1 MPDKQSDA
9 YDLDTKIDEFLT
21 PHTVK
26 KEKKHKS
33 TNKNKLPEEVLP
45 EDRFKPDPKYGLT
58 GEQVLIRQSQY
69 QCNVKGRQY
78 SKSIGK
84 IICSNLFTFFNL
96 LCVVCLAALLFVNS
110 QAKTPDEKVGIFNFT
125 FVVIY
130 GCNLAIGIIQEIKA
144 KKTIEKLSLL
154 NEPVA
159 HVVRNGENADI
170 PVNEIVLDDVVR
182 YSTGNQISV
191 DGTLL
196 SGMLEVN
203 ESMLTGESVPV
214 KKKVGDRVLAGSFV
228 VSGNA
233 LIVADKVGESRYIQ
247 QLSAKAKKYKKPSSE
262 LMSTLTWIIRVI
274 GILIIPI
281 SIGVLL
287 TNKAVLIANPISRDD
302 KIYAVA
308 GKLTQLGVVEMVKR
322 TTSVILGMIPSGMFL
337 LTTLALAVGVIRLAG
352 KNTSVQDMYAL
363 EMLARV
369 DVLCLD
375 KTGTITDGR
384 MKVSNCVLFK
394 SDYKY
399 TINDIVSSMQ
409 YALEDNNQT
418 STALRAYFGSEK
430 KLVAI
435 KTIPFSSA
443 RKYSAV
449 SFSDGISA
457 VGSFALGAPEFILPK
472 SAIPRGVSS
481 QIKHYTA
488 MGQRVLMLAHSE
500 KPIIGDQ
507 LPSDMKPFAIITL
520 SDNIRRDAIQTIEWF
535 KKNEVNVKVISGD
548 NPVTVSEVAK
558 RAGVEGADKYVS
570 LEGMSEAD
578 VIACA
583 TKYNVFGRVTPEQ
596 KAILVKA
603 LKHAGHTVAMTGD
616 GVNDIL
622 AMKEAHC
629 SITVASGS
637 DATKNIAHIVLMD
650 NNFNSMP
657 HVVAEGRR
665 VINNIEKSSSLFLMK
680 TLFTLVFAIISIA
693 RKAMFPFDSQM
704 MMLLELFVIGI
715 GSFFLSMQANT
726 NKVNGKFVSYLFSHA
741 IPGACILIFN
751 VLIIEV
757 VSTYCFAPSDK
768 IADLQKTFNVAA
780 LTLGGIANMH
790 IISKPYNAYRGILIS
805 LVTAASLI
813 FMCSDTLMG
822 MMSLPSLLSDIYYYW
837 GYIALIIGLVLFD
850 VLLGTWMTKLIEYV
864 TKAIKRLPVRQR

>member
-1 MPDKQSDA
+1 MSEIKNDA
-9 YDLDTKIDEFLT
+9 YDLDSKIDEYLN

-26 KEKKHKS
+26 NEKKHKS
-33 TNKNKLPEEVLP
+33 NKNRKPIEVLP
-45 EDRFKPDPKYGLT
+45 DERFHPDPKNGLST
-58 GEQVLIRQSQY
+58 DQVLTRQAQL
-69 QCNVKGRQY
+69 QCNFKGKQY
-78 SKSIGK
+78 SKSVGK

-96 LCVVCLAALLFVNS
+96 LCVICLAALLFVNS
-110 QAKTPDEKVGIFNFT
+110 QARTKDEKVGIFNFT

-130 GCNLAIGIIQEIKA
+130 AANLGIGIIQEIKA
-144 KKTIEKLSLL
+144 KKTIEKLSIL
-154 NEPVA
+154 NEPIA
-159 HVVRNGENADI
+159 HVIRNGQNVDI
-170 PVNEIVLDDVVR
+170 PVTDIVLDDVVKF
-182 YSTGNQISV
+182 STGNQITI

-196 SGMLEVN
+196 SGFLEVN

-214 KKKVGDRVLAGSFV
+214 KKKVGDKILAGSFV
-228 VSGNA
+228 VSGSA
-233 LIVADKVGESRYIQ
+233 SVIADKVGESRYIQ
-247 QLSAKAKKYKKPSSE
+247 TLSARAKKFKKPSSE
-262 LMSTLTWIIRVI
+262 LMTTLQWIIKCI

-287 TNKAVLIANPISRDD
+287 TNKNVMLNAGDPA
-302 KIYAVA
+302 YALN
-308 GKLTQLGVVEMVKR
+308 GKLTQLGTVEMVKR
-322 TTSVILGMIPSGMFL
+322 TTSVVLGMIPSGMFL

-384 MKVSNCVLFK
+384 MRVSNCVLFN
-394 SDYKY
+394 SNYKY
-399 TINDIVSSMQ
+399 SINDIVSSMQ
-409 YALEDNNQT
+409 YALDDNNQT
-418 STALRAYFGSEK
+418 STALRSYFGSEK
-430 KLVAI
+430 KLVAS

-449 SFSDGISA
+449 SFTDGLTT
-457 VGSFALGAPEFILPK
+457 VGTFALGAPEFILDK
-472 SAIPRGVSS
+472 NSIPRGVAN
-481 QIKHYTA
+481 QIRHYTA
-488 MGQRVLMLAHSE
+488 MGQRVLMLAQSD
-500 KPIIGDQ
+500 KAIIGDQ
-507 LPSDMKPFAIITL
+507 LPYDMRPFAIVTL
-520 SDNIRRDAIQTIEWF
+520 SDNIRRDAIKTIDWF

-578 VIACA
+578 VIASA

-603 LKHAGHTVAMTGD
+603 LKNAGHTVAMTGD

-622 AMKEAHC
+622 AMKESDC

-680 TLFTLVFAIISIA
+680 TLFTMVFAIISIA
-693 RKAMFPFDSQM
+693 RKAIFPFDSQM
-704 MMLLELFVIGI
+704 MMLLELMVIGI

-751 VLIIEV
+751 VLIVEWLAD
-757 VSTYCFAPSDK
+757 YCYGPD
-768 IADLQKTFNVAA
+768 TFVLGKMKDTLNVAA
-780 LTLGGIANMH
+780 LTLGGIANLH
-790 IISKPYNAYRGILIS
+790 IISKPYNAYRAILVSFI
-805 LVTAASLI
+805 TIASLI
-813 FMCSDTLMG
+813 FMCSEWLMSF
-822 MMSLPSLLSDIYYYW
+822 MKMPSLLFDIKHYW
-837 GYIALIIGLVLFD
+837 GNIAVLIALVNIDIT
-850 VLLGTWMTKLIEYV
+850 LGTWLTRLIEYI
-864 TKAIKRLPVRQR
+864 TKPKHKKIPVGGKKK

>member
-154 NEPVA
+154 NEPVT
-159 HVVRNGENADI
+159 HVVRNGENTDI

-203 ESMLTGESVPV
+203 ESILTGESVPV

-430 KLVAI
+430 K
-435 KTIPFSSA
+435 
-443 RKYSAV
+443 
-449 SFSDGISA
+449 
-457 VGSFALGAPEFILPK
+457 
-472 SAIPRGVSS
+472 
-481 QIKHYTA
+481 
-488 MGQRVLMLAHSE
+488 
-500 KPIIGDQ
+500 
-507 LPSDMKPFAIITL
+507 
-520 SDNIRRDAIQTIEWF
+520 
-535 KKNEVNVKVISGD
+535 ISGD
-548 NPVTVSEVAK
+548 KDHSLLF
-558 RAGVEGADKYVS
+558 RAEIFGRF
-570 LEGMSEAD
+570 
-578 VIACA
+578 
-583 TKYNVFGRVTPEQ
+583 VFGRNISCWLVCFGRARIYTSQ
-596 KAILVKA
+596 KRYSERRFKSDKA
-603 LKHAGHTVAMTGD
+603 LYRNG
-616 GVNDIL
+616 
-622 AMKEAHC
+622 
-629 SITVASGS
+629 
-637 DATKNIAHIVLMD
+637 TKS
-650 NNFNSMP
+650 FNACPFRKTDYRRS
-657 HVVAEGRR
+657 VAERYETVRYNNVERQYTSRR
-665 VINNIEKSSSLFLMK
+665 YSDHRMVQEKRSQ
-680 TLFTLVFAIISIA
+680 
-693 RKAMFPFDSQM
+693 RKGNF
-704 MMLLELFVIGI
+704 
-715 GSFFLSMQANT
+715 
-726 NKVNGKFVSYLFSHA
+726 
-741 IPGACILIFN
+741 
-751 VLIIEV
+751 
-757 VSTYCFAPSDK
+757 
-768 IADLQKTFNVAA
+768 
-780 LTLGGIANMH
+780 
-790 IISKPYNAYRGILIS
+790 R
-805 LVTAASLI
+805 
-813 FMCSDTLMG
+813 
-822 MMSLPSLLSDIYYYW
+822 
-837 GYIALIIGLVLFD
+837 
-850 VLLGTWMTKLIEYV
+850 
-864 TKAIKRLPVRQR
+864 R